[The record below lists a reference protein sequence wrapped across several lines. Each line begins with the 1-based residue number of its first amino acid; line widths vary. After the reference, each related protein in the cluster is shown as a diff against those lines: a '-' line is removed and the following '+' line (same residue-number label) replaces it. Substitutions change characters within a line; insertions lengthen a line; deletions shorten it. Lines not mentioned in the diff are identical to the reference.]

1 MSQSLKIYTLGR
13 LTIEL
18 DGKSLSD
25 FVSQKAPALFLYLL
39 HHPRE
44 HERDVLAELFWSD
57 TSSEQALKNLRTV
70 LSNLQKS
77 LGAYL
82 EVNRQT
88 LAIAQP
94 ESIWL
99 DSHVFSHSLA
109 AIHERQQ
116 QPHSPRRLLAELDKA
131 LDIYQGDFLL
141 GLKTGGA
148 PELDTWL
155 SLERESLRGKLLKA
169 LYLAME
175 LALAQGDYGRGIGY
189 GGKLLALDPFYERG
203 LRLQMRF
210 HAYAD
215 NRNAALQAYDSFA
228 KLLQKE
234 LEAEPEEETMA
245 LAKAIKVGRI
255 VAVAALRKPNNL
267 YRPTNRYTGNASL
280 IAQANSLLDE
290 PNCRLVTFLG
300 AGGIGK
306 TRLAEHIAHERLE
319 DYRDGIFFVPL
330 ASVNVAAD
338 VIQAVFQAL
347 GILYSDSLRK
357 PLDALLEALRD
368 KQLLLIMDNFEH
380 VLEAAD
386 LIAELL
392 RRLPFLQILATSR
405 EALQLQDEYLLM
417 MQTLAYPRTGETGA
431 DMAALELFAQMAQRV
446 QLDFSLE
453 AHASDVAEICRL
465 VDGLPLAIVIAAAW
479 VQFLSPGMIAQRI
492 LESLDFLSVQRRDMP
507 ERHQGIAALLHS
519 SWQALSPKEQQQ
531 LQALAVF
538 AGNFDLEAATAISG
552 ADAEDLNR
560 LVSKS
565 LLQIQSEGRYQQH
578 ELLRRFVL
586 EQGENPSARL
596 ALAHYFRDWAKHL
609 EAEGR
614 PIHEQFALIDREY
627 ANLWRLEGLSETEQQ
642 RHILSLCGIL
652 PEYWIAR
659 GYAAQDGIRRLEQ
672 ALNFA
677 EDKPQYVRGLVRFGQ
692 MLAQYNRYEEARQL
706 LPEAI
711 AQSHELG
718 DTVLEGV
725 ALNAYQRSLIAF
737 GDFEGSREVL
747 FQLVDLTEAAA
758 DSPQIKRLRGI
769 AYTNLGTVHNQLGFM
784 DEAVIF
790 AQIGL
795 ELNEQTN
802 NVLMRCLC
810 HNVLGIVALERA
822 DYLKARNEFSEALQL
837 AKEVGH
843 IRFETMF
850 SGNLAEAVQ
859 KNGDLDAAYRIY
871 CDTLLTAYRIEH
883 YATVLNVL
891 EQMANLALELG
902 LGEASGI
909 LWGAAKQLRGSL
921 QLAIEPRQEPELNTI
936 EAAIKDNLGEFYA
949 ASLEKGRKL
958 GLKEAVDYA
967 RTV

>member
-1 MSQSLKIYTLGR
+1 MNESLKIYTLGR

-18 DGKSLSD
+18 NGESLSD
-25 FVSQKAPALFLYLL
+25 FVSQKAPALFVYLL

-70 LSNLQKS
+70 LSNLQKR
-77 LGAYL
+77 LGDYL
-82 EVNRQT
+82 DVSRQS

-94 ESIWL
+94 EKIWW
-99 DSHVFSHSLA
+99 DSRAFSQA
-109 AIHERQQ
+109 IAVIHERQQ
-116 QPHSPRRLLAELDKA
+116 QLHSPRRLLADLDGGLA
-131 LDIYQGDFLL
+131 IYQGDFLL

-169 LYLAME
+169 LYLGME
-175 LALAQGDYGRGIGY
+175 LAVAQGDYGRGIGY

-203 LRLQMRF
+203 LRLQMRLQ
-210 HAYAD
+210 AYAD
-215 NRNAALQAYDSFA
+215 NRNAALQGYESFV

-234 LEAEPEEETMA
+234 LSAEPEEETTD
-245 LAKAIKVGRI
+245 LVKAIKTGRI
-255 VAVAALRKPNNL
+255 VAVKLLSKPNNL
-267 YRPTNRYTGNASL
+267 YHPTNRYTGNASL
-280 IAQANSLLDE
+280 ISQANSLLDE

-319 DYRDGIFFVPL
+319 DYRDGVFFVPL
-330 ASVNVAAD
+330 ASIHAAD
-338 VIQAVFQAL
+338 EVIQAIFQAL
-347 GILYSDSLRK
+347 GIPYNDSRRK

-368 KQLLLIMDNFEH
+368 KHLLLIMDNFEH

-386 LIAELL
+386 LVAELL
-392 RRLPFLQILATSR
+392 RRLPFLQIVVTSR
-405 EALQLQDEYLLM
+405 EALQLQGEYLLM
-417 MQTLAYPRTGETGA
+417 MQTLSYPHAGESDSNT
-431 DMAALELFAQMAQRV
+431 AAMQLFAQMAQRV
-446 QLDFSLE
+446 QVDFSLE
-453 AHASDVAEICRL
+453 AQAEAVAEICRL

-479 VQFLSPGMIAQRI
+479 VQFLAPQAIAQRI
-492 LESLDFLSVQRRDMP
+492 RESLDFLTVQRRDLP
-507 ERHQGIAALLHS
+507 ERHRGIAALLHS
-519 SWQALSPKEQQQ
+519 TWQALSPKEQQA

-538 AGNFDLEAATAISG
+538 TGHFDLEAAQAISG
-552 ADAEDLNR
+552 ADVDDLGR

-565 LLQIQSEGRYQQH
+565 LLQIHSEGRYQQH

-586 EQGENPSARL
+586 EQGENPAARL
-596 ALAHYFRDWAKHL
+596 ALAHYFRDWAERL
-609 EAEGR
+609 VTEGR

-627 ANLWRLEGLSETEQQ
+627 PNIWRLEGLSEAEQQ
-642 RHILSLCGIL
+642 RHILGLCDIL

-659 GYAAQDGIRRLEQ
+659 GYAVQEGIRRLEQ
-672 ALNFA
+672 ALEFA
-677 EDKPQYVRGLVRFGQ
+677 EDKPQYIRGLVRLGQ
-692 MLAQYNRYEEARQL
+692 MLAQSDRYEEAKQL
-706 LPEAI
+706 LPRAI
-711 AQSHELG
+711 ELSHELG

-725 ALNAYQRSLIAF
+725 ALNEYQRSLIAF
-737 GDFEGSREVL
+737 GDFEGSREIL

-795 ELNEQTN
+795 EVNEQTN

-822 DYLKARNEFSEALQL
+822 EFPKAKKEFSEALNLVKQ
-837 AKEVGH
+837 VGH

-859 KNGDLDAAYRIY
+859 KNGDFDAAYRIY
-871 CDTLLTAYRIEH
+871 CDTLLTAYRIEN
-883 YATVLNVL
+883 YTTVLNVL
-891 EQMANLALELG
+891 EQMANLALELR
-902 LGEASGI
+902 LGEASAI
-909 LWGAAKQLRGSL
+909 LWGAAKQLREGL
-921 QLAIEPRQEPELNTI
+921 QVAIEPRQEPELDAI
-936 EAAIKDNLGEFYA
+936 EAAIKRTLGESYT

-958 GLKEAVDYA
+958 GLKEAVEFA
-967 RTV
+967 RLV